1 MRIAISGAQRVGK
14 STLIEA
20 LAERLP
26 GYAVI
31 DEPYH
36 QLEDEGYELSD
47 PPTREDFE
55 QQLRVSIAAL
65 AGAPAN
71 ALLERAPHDFL
82 AYLGDDLDLDD
93 WPGLPAAAN
102 ALDLIVVVPIEVPD
116 RIALPAGESRA
127 WRARIDDAVQAMV
140 LDDRCDLG
148 VRAVEVRGDVAARV
162 DQVLREIGGSPGLPR
177 R

>member
-1 MRIAISGAQRVGK
+1 MRIAVSGAQRVGK

-26 GYAVI
+26 GYVVI

-36 QLEDEGYELSD
+36 QLEDEGHELSD

-55 QQLRVSIAAL
+55 AQLRVSIASL
-65 AGAPAN
+65 ADAPAN

-93 WPGLPAAAN
+93 WPGLRAAADR
-102 ALDLIVVVPIEVPD
+102 LDLIVVVPVEAPD
-116 RIALPAGESRA
+116 RIALPAHESGA
-127 WRARIDDAVQAMV
+127 WRARIDEAVQAIV
-140 LDDRCDLG
+140 LDDRCELG
-148 VRAVEVRGDVAARV
+148 VRSIEVRGDVAARV
-162 DQVLREIGGSPGLPR
+162 EQVLRLVQPPR
-177 R
+177 AKR